1 MGRLIKKKIDY
12 SNWSV
17 DIFDNDAKIDKLI
30 DAQGWCGF
38 GVYFYL
44 CQRAYGSE
52 GYFYPWSYDD
62 AATTAR
68 KMGGGVGSET
78 VRQTVSLCLRIGL
91 FDKRLFDE
99 RGILTSRGIQRRYY
113 EIIRDR
119 PSSKR
124 TFEHWLLTPDEMASD
139 ENAQDS
145 ARVCHTQNSS
155 MSPINNDSS
164 RTNKDLSPINED
176 FFSRKGREGKGSKE
190 KGRKGEGAKA
200 EACAQGEGAA
210 AQGAW
215 LQAMSDNGMKTTDKA
230 KRIVGEV
237 AKRYGA
243 DEACICVRIACSRG
257 HPGPDYVLAVARSRA
272 EEGQTG
278 LPVMPGK
285 PINAGRERPCKE
297 LPKHQYN
304 QREYKAEELDALFC
318 DIMKDGDE
326 NDT

>member
-1 MGRLIKKKIDY
+1 MGRQIKKKVDY

-78 VRQTVSLCLRIGL
+78 VKQTVSLCLRIGL
-91 FDKRLFDE
+91 FDKRLFDKH
-99 RGILTSRGIQRRYY
+99 GILTSRGIQRRYY

-124 TFEHWLLTPDEMASD
+124 AFEHWLLTPDEMASD

-145 ARVCHTQNSS
+145 ARVCHTQNAS
-155 MSPINNDSS
+155 MSPTNHDLSS
-164 RTNKDLSPINED
+164 TNAYLSPINAH
-176 FFSRKGREGKGSKE
+176 FFYGKGREEKE
-190 KGRKGEGAKA
+190 RKRKERKGEGAEA
-200 EACAQGEGAA
+200 EASAQGEGPA

-215 LQAMSDNGMKTTDKA
+215 LQAMNECGMKATDKA

-243 DEACICVRIACSRG
+243 EEACICVQIACSRG

-278 LPVMPGK
+278 KPVVPGK
-285 PINAGRERPCKE
+285 RINAGSERPCKE

-318 DIMKDGDE
+318 DIMEDE
-326 NDT
+326 